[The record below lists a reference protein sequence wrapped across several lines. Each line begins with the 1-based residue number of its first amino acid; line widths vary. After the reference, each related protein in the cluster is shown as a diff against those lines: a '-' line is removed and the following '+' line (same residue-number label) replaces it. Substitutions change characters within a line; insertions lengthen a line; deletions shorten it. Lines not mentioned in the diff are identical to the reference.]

1 MLFLHVSHPRRTER
15 QLCFELLIS
24 TIFVRMIQLSKSA
37 STSTTAAKDDTKTKK
52 SAALLSKSNVL
63 RLLAELSRSYS
74 CCASLICQHT
84 YYAGQ
89 SELVKEV
96 MMA

>member
-1 MLFLHVSHPRRTER
+1 VPSNVNSVP
-15 QLCFELLIS
+15 I
-24 TIFVRMIQLSKSA
+24 IQLSKSA
-37 STSTTAAKDDTKTKK
+37 STSTAAKDDAKGKK

-63 RLLAELSRSYS
+63 RLLAELSRSYV
-74 CCASLICQHT
+74 CCAGLICQHT

-96 MMA
+96 CIETLSINAF